1 MRRSSEPE
9 KHATPP
15 SPQARWRALGR
26 LSLVAALVGGC
37 SVLDHVSDARAR
49 RLARRGVEAGTVTL
63 GDDTIRYWEGGDGD
77 ETIVFLHGFGG
88 NALWQWYPQL
98 REFADDYRVIAPDL
112 LWFGG
117 SESRRDDFSIQHQA
131 QAVRSLLAFHGVE
144 RFHLVGLSY
153 GGMVSHEVIGQEP
166 AAVERVILVAS
177 PARAFLADDKK
188 PVLAEL
194 GVKTVDELLLPRT
207 PDDLRRLMRLA
218 YHRPPWVPRWLGRQV
233 IDEFYAPRRRE
244 HVAMLN
250 SVEAN
255 TAVHRETYAL
265 PPNHRTLIIWGSED
279 RVFPTHAALR
289 LKAELGDNAQLC
301 VFDGAAHAPHLE
313 RKRDVIPLMRGF
325 LEGQA
330 ASERDCPTISAATDR
345 ERTEA

>member
-1 MRRSSEPE
+1 M
-9 KHATPP
+9 
-15 SPQARWRALGR
+15 
-26 LSLVAALVGGC
+26 AALVGGC
-37 SVLDHVSDARAR
+37 SVLDHVTDARAR
-49 RLARRGVEAGTVTL
+49 RLARHGVEAGTVTL
-63 GDDTIRYWEGGDGD
+63 GDDTMHYWEGGDGD

-98 REFADDYRVIAPDL
+98 REFADDYHVIAPDL
-112 LWFGG
+112 LWFGE
-117 SESRRDDFSIQHQA
+117 SASRREDFSIQHQA

-166 AAVERVILVAS
+166 AAVERVVLVAS

-194 GVKTVDELLLPRT
+194 GVTSVTDLLLPQT

-255 TAVHRETYAL
+255 TNVHRATYAV
-265 PPNHRTLIIWGSED
+265 PPNHPTLIIWGSED
-279 RVFPTHAALR
+279 KVFPTAAALR
-289 LKAELGDNAQLC
+289 LKAELGDNAHLC
-301 VFDGAAHAPHLE
+301 VFDEAAHAPHLE
-313 RKRDVIPLMRGF
+313 RKRDVIPLMRAF
-325 LEGQA
+325 LKGQ
-330 ASERDCPTISAATDR
+330 RDPVRACPTIS